1 LEKFIM
7 VEKSRQPEI
16 ARRIADYVVAARPDD
31 LPEPVRREA
40 LRSFVN
46 IVGCMLGGA
55 RHEVIGLADDV
66 LSEFSGPPQA
76 TLLGRAR
83 RADVLHAAL
92 INCFG
97 SSIHAFDDTHEQAVV
112 HPSGPVAAA
121 ILAMSER
128 KRIAGPQF
136 LLAFALGV
144 EAICRLSKA
153 ISVPPAK
160 GVFAWSQTGITAG
173 IGAAVAAGKLL
184 DLDPGR
190 MRHAIGIAL
199 SQAAGFRG
207 MFGSMCSSL
216 MTAHGAQTG
225 LRAAILAE
233 KGFTSSEA
241 ALEGPYGFL
250 DVFAERP
257 DLEALAEGLGT
268 RFEIL
273 RNTYKPYP
281 CGVVIHPIIDA
292 CLELRRT
299 YLMDPADIADVSVRV
314 APNALALTDRRHPKN
329 GLEARVSLQH
339 WVAVA
344 FIRGTARIA
353 DMDINGAADEP
364 TIARFQDRIETVG
377 DDAIAPDGAE
387 VTVRLQDGRSLI
399 SRVEHCVGSA
409 SRPMT
414 DGELEQKFTNLAE
427 AVIDPLRTRE
437 VIEMS
442 WGVERLP
449 DVGALARA
457 AA

>member
-1 LEKFIM
+1 MLET
-7 VEKSRQPEI
+7 SPQPDI
-16 ARRIADYVVAARPDD
+16 ARRIADYIVAARPDD
-31 LPEPVRREA
+31 LPEAVRREA

-46 IVGCMLGGA
+46 IVGCTLGGA
-55 RHEVIGLADDV
+55 RHDVIGLADDA

-92 INCFG
+92 VNCFG

-121 ILAMSER
+121 ALAMSER
-128 KRIAGPQF
+128 KRIAGREF

-144 EAICRLSKA
+144 EAVCRLSKA
-153 ISVPPAK
+153 ISVPPAR

-173 IGAAVAAGKLL
+173 IGAAVAASKLL
-184 DLDPGR
+184 DLDPSR

-199 SQAAGFRG
+199 SQASGFRG
-207 MFGSMCSSL
+207 MFGSMCSSF

-233 KGFTSSEA
+233 KGFTSSDA
-241 ALEGPYGFL
+241 ALEGPYGYV
-250 DVFAERP
+250 DVFAEHP
-257 DLEALAEGLGT
+257 DLPALAEGLGA

-292 CLELRRT
+292 CLELRRDHT
-299 YLMDPADIADVSVRV
+299 IDPADIAAVSVRV
-314 APNALALTDRRHPKN
+314 APKALALTDRRHPKN
-329 GLEARVSLQH
+329 NLEARVSLHH

-353 DMDINGAADEP
+353 DMDTNGAVLEP
-364 TIARFQDRIETVG
+364 AIARFQDRIETVG
-377 DDAIAPDGAE
+377 DDAIATDGAE
-387 VTVRLQDGRSLI
+387 VTVRLQDGRLLV

-414 DGELEQKFTNLAE
+414 DSDLEQKFTGMAE
-427 AVIDPLRTRE
+427 AVIGPLRTRD
-437 VIEMS
+437 VLAMC
-442 WGVERLP
+442 WGLDRLP
-449 DVGALARA
+449 DVGALASA

>member
-1 LEKFIM
+1 MLEKT
-7 VEKSRQPEI
+7 RQFEI
-16 ARRIADYVVAARPDD
+16 TRRLADYIVTARPDD

-46 IVGCMLGGA
+46 IVGCTLGGA

-121 ILAMSER
+121 ILAVSER
-128 KRIAGPQF
+128 KRVAGREF

-144 EAICRLSKA
+144 EAVCRLSKA

-160 GVFAWSQTGITAG
+160 GAFVWSQTGITAG
-173 IGAAVAAGKLL
+173 IGAAVAAGKLI
-184 DLDPGR
+184 DLDPSR

-199 SQAAGFRG
+199 SQAAGFRAT
-207 MFGSMCSSL
+207 FGSMCSSL

-233 KGFTSSEA
+233 KGFTGSEA
-241 ALEGPYGFL
+241 ALEGPHGFL
-250 DVFAERP
+250 DAFAEHP
-257 DLEALAEGLGT
+257 DSQALGEGLGT

-292 CLELRRT
+292 CLDLRRT
-299 YLMDPADIADVSVRV
+299 HAMDPADIATVSVRV
-314 APNALALTDRRHPKN
+314 SQKALALTDRRHPKN

-339 WVAVA
+339 WVAIA
-344 FIRGTARIA
+344 FIRGTARIE
-353 DMDINGAADEP
+353 DMDTNSAVLEP
-364 TIARFQDRIETVG
+364 AIARFQDSVETVG

-387 VTVRLQDGRSLI
+387 VTVKLQDGRSLVG
-399 SRVEHCVGSA
+399 RVEHCVGSA

-414 DGELEQKFTNLAE
+414 DSELEQKFTGLAE
-427 AVIDPLRTRE
+427 AVIGPRRTRG
-437 VIEMS
+437 VMEMS

>member
-1 LEKFIM
+1 MLER
-7 VEKSRQPEI
+7 SRQPEI
-16 ARRIADYVVAARPDD
+16 LRRIADYAVAAQPGD
-31 LPEPVRREA
+31 LTEPVRREA

-46 IVGCMLGGA
+46 IVGCTLGGA
-55 RHEVIGLADDV
+55 HHDVIGLADDV

-76 TLLGRAR
+76 TLLGRSR
-83 RADVLHAAL
+83 KADVLHATL
-92 INCFG
+92 VNCFG
-97 SSIHAFDDTHEQAVV
+97 SSIHAFDDTHAQAVV

-128 KRIAGPQF
+128 RRIAGPQF
-136 LLAFALGV
+136 LLAFVLGV

-184 DLDPGR
+184 DLDSNR

-199 SQAAGFRG
+199 SQASGFRG
-207 MFGSMCSSL
+207 VFGSMCSSF

-233 KGFTSSEA
+233 RGFTCSEA
-241 ALEGPYGFL
+241 SLEGPNGFL
-250 DVFAERP
+250 DVFAQQP
-257 DLEALAEGLGT
+257 DHSALTDGLGT

-299 YLMDPADIADVSVRV
+299 HEIDPEQIAAVSARV
-314 APNALALTDRRHPKN
+314 APNALALTDRRYPKSD
-329 GLEARVSLQH
+329 LEARVSLQH
-339 WVAVA
+339 WVAICL
-344 FIRGTARIA
+344 IRGTARIE
-353 DMDINGAADEP
+353 DMDTEGAVRNPA
-364 TIARFQDRIETVG
+364 IVRFQDKVETVS
-377 DDAIAPDGAE
+377 DDSMATDGTE
-387 VTVRLQDGRSLI
+387 VTVKLQDGRSFV
-399 SRVEHCVGSA
+399 SRIEHCIGSA
-409 SRPMT
+409 SCPMT
-414 DGELEQKFTNLAE
+414 DGDLEQKFTGLAE
-427 AVIDPLRTRE
+427 GVIGPHRTRQ
-437 VIEMS
+437 VMKMC
-442 WGVERLP
+442 WGVEGLP
-449 DVGALARA
+449 DVGDLARA

>member
-1 LEKFIM
+1 MLET
-7 VEKSRQPEI
+7 SPQPDI
-16 ARRIADYVVAARPDD
+16 ATSVADYIVAARPDD

-40 LRSFVN
+40 LRSLVN

-55 RHEVIGLADDV
+55 SHDVIGLADDV

-112 HPSGPVAAA
+112 HPSGPVAGA
-121 ILAMSER
+121 ILAISER

-144 EAICRLSKA
+144 ETVCRLSKA

-173 IGAAVAAGKLL
+173 VGAAVAAGKLL
-184 DLDPGR
+184 DLDPSR

-207 MFGSMCSSL
+207 MFGSMCSSF
-216 MTAHGAQTG
+216 MTAHGAESG

-233 KGFTSSEA
+233 KGFTSSDA
-241 ALEGPYGFL
+241 ALEGPRGYL
-250 DVFAERP
+250 DVFAEHP
-257 DLEALAEGLGT
+257 NPQALTEGLGT

-292 CLELRRT
+292 CLELRRAHA
-299 YLMDPADIADVSVRV
+299 MDPADIAAVSVRV
-314 APNALALTDRRHPKN
+314 GPKALALTDRRHPKN
-329 GLEARVSLQH
+329 NLEARVSLQH

-344 FIRGTARIA
+344 FIRGTARIE
-353 DMDINGAADEP
+353 DMATSVVVDP
-364 TIARFQDRIETVG
+364 TIARFQDRVETVA
-377 DDAIAPDGAE
+377 DDAIATDAAE
-387 VTVRLQDGRSLI
+387 VTVRRQDGRSLV

-409 SRPMT
+409 SRPMS
-414 DGELEQKFTNLAE
+414 DSDLEQKFTGLAE
-427 AVIDPLRTRE
+427 AVIGPARTRE
-437 VIEMS
+437 VLEMS

>member
-1 LEKFIM
+1 M
-7 VEKSRQPEI
+7 VETSSQPQI
-16 ARRIADYVVAARPDD
+16 TGRIADYVVAAGPDD
-31 LPEPVRREA
+31 LPDPVRREA

-55 RHEVIGLADDV
+55 GHEVIGLADDV

-97 SSIHAFDDTHEQAVV
+97 SSIRAFDDTHEQAVV

-121 ILAMSER
+121 ILALSER
-128 KRIAGPQF
+128 KHIAGPQF
-136 LLAFALGV
+136 LLAFVLGV
-144 EAICRLSKA
+144 EAVCRLSKA
-153 ISVPPAK
+153 VSVPPAK

-173 IGAAVAAGKLL
+173 IGAAVAAGKVL
-184 DLDPGR
+184 DLDSCR

-199 SQAAGFRG
+199 SQAAGFRA
-207 MFGSMCSSL
+207 MFGSMGSSL

-241 ALEGPYGFL
+241 ALQGPYGFL
-250 DVFAERP
+250 DVFAEQP
-257 DLEALAEGLGT
+257 DLNALSEGLGT

-292 CLELRRT
+292 CLELRRAHQ
-299 YLMDPADIADVSVRV
+299 LDPADIAAVSIRV
-314 APNALALTDRRHPKN
+314 APKALALTDRRHSKN
-329 GLEARVSLQH
+329 DLDARVSLYH
-339 WVAVA
+339 WVAIALV
-344 FIRGTARIA
+344 RGTARVQ
-353 DMDINGAADEP
+353 DMDTNGAVLDPA
-364 TIARFQDRIETVG
+364 IVRFQDKIETVG
-377 DDAIAPDGAE
+377 DDAIALDGAE
-387 VTVRLQDGRSLI
+387 VTVRLQDGRPLV

-414 DGELEQKFTNLAE
+414 DGDLEQKFTDLAE
-427 AVIDPLRTRE
+427 AAIGPVRARDVL
-437 VIEMS
+437 EMS

>member
-1 LEKFIM
+1 M
-7 VEKSRQPEI
+7 VETSRQSEI
-16 ARRIADYVVAARPDD
+16 TTRIADYIVAARPDD

-46 IVGCMLGGA
+46 IVGCTLGGA
-55 RHEVIGLADDV
+55 RHEAIGLADDV

-97 SSIHAFDDTHEQAVV
+97 SSVHAFDDTHEQAVV

-144 EAICRLSKA
+144 EAVCRLSKA

-160 GVFAWSQTGITAG
+160 GAFAWSQTGITAG

-184 DLDPGR
+184 DLDPPR
-190 MRHAIGIAL
+190 MRHSIGIAL
-199 SQAAGFRG
+199 SQAAGFRA

-233 KGFTSSEA
+233 KGFTSSET
-241 ALEGPYGFL
+241 ALEGPHGFL
-250 DVFAERP
+250 DVFAEHP
-257 DLEALAEGLGT
+257 DLQALAEDLGT

-299 YLMDPADIADVSVRV
+299 CLMDPADIAAVSIRV
-314 APNALALTDRRHPKN
+314 APTALALTDRRHPKN
-329 GLEARVSLQH
+329 GLQARVSLHH
-339 WVAVA
+339 WVAVS
-344 FIRGTARIA
+344 FIRGTARIE
-353 DMDINGAADEP
+353 DMDTNGAVLEP
-364 TIARFQDRIETVG
+364 TIVRFQDMVETVG
-377 DDAIAPDGAE
+377 DDAVAPDGAE
-387 VTVRLQDGRSLI
+387 VTVRLQDGRSLV

-414 DGELEQKFTNLAE
+414 DSDLEQKFSNLAE
-427 AVIDPLRTRE
+427 AVIGPLRTRE
-437 VIEMS
+437 VLEMS
-442 WGVERLP
+442 WGVEGLP

>member
-1 LEKFIM
+1 MTET
-7 VEKSRQPEI
+7 SRQSGI
-16 ARRIADYVVAARPDD
+16 TTRIADYIVAARPDD
-31 LPEPVRREA
+31 LPEAVRREA

-55 RHEVIGLADDV
+55 KHEVIGLADDA
-66 LSEFSGPPQA
+66 LTEFSGPPQA
-76 TLLGRAR
+76 TLLGRSR

-97 SSIHAFDDTHEQAVV
+97 SSINAFDDTHEQAVV

-128 KRIAGPQF
+128 RRIAGPQF
-136 LLAFALGV
+136 LLAFTLGV
-144 EAICRLSKA
+144 EAVCRLSKA

-160 GVFAWSQTGITAG
+160 GVFAWSQTGVTAG
-173 IGAAVAAGKLL
+173 VGAAVAAGKLL
-184 DLDPGR
+184 DLDPCR

-199 SQAAGFRG
+199 SQAAGFRA

-216 MTAHGAQTG
+216 MTAHGAETG

-233 KGFTSSEA
+233 KGFTGSEA

-250 DVFAERP
+250 DVFAEQP
-257 DLEALAEGLGT
+257 DLQALAEGLGT
-268 RFEIL
+268 RFETL

-292 CLELRRT
+292 CLELRRAHR
-299 YLMDPADIADVSVRV
+299 MDPADIASVSVRV
-314 APNALALTDRRHPKN
+314 APKALALTDRRHPKN

-339 WVAVA
+339 WVAIA
-344 FIRGTARIA
+344 FIRGTARIE
-353 DMDINGAADEP
+353 DMDTNGAVLEP
-364 TIARFQDRIETVG
+364 AIAGFQDRIETVG

-387 VTVRLQDGRSLI
+387 VSVRLQDGRSLV

-414 DGELEQKFTNLAE
+414 DSELEQKFTGLAE
-427 AVIDPLRTRE
+427 AVIGPLRTRE

>member
-1 LEKFIM
+1 M
-7 VEKSRQPEI
+7 VETSRQLGI
-16 ARRIADYVVAARPDD
+16 IKVADYMVAVRPDD

-46 IVGCMLGGA
+46 ILGCTLGGA

-83 RADVLHAAL
+83 RSDVLHAAL

-121 ILAMSER
+121 VLAVSER

-144 EAICRLSKA
+144 EAVCRLSKA

-160 GVFAWSQTGITAG
+160 GAFAWSQTGITAG

-190 MRHAIGIAL
+190 MRNAIAIAL

-233 KGFTSSEA
+233 KGFTGSEA
-241 ALEGPYGFL
+241 ALEGPHGFL

-257 DLEALAEGLGT
+257 DLPALAEGLGT

-273 RNTYKPYP
+273 RNTYKAYP

-299 YLMDPADIADVSVRV
+299 TRWILQISRQYRSGWRP
-314 APNALALTDRRHPKN
+314 RRWRLPIDLIRKA
-329 GLEARVSLQH
+329 GWSRVSACTTGWPSPSSAAQRASKT
-339 WVAVA
+339 WTP
-344 FIRGTARIA
+344 TAQCSNR
-353 DMDINGAADEP
+353 
-364 TIARFQDRIETVG
+364 
-377 DDAIAPDGAE
+377 
-387 VTVRLQDGRSLI
+387 RSL
-399 SRVEHCVGSA
+399 A
-409 SRPMT
+409 SRT
-414 DGELEQKFTNLAE
+414 G
-427 AVIDPLRTRE
+427 
-437 VIEMS
+437 
-442 WGVERLP
+442 
-449 DVGALARA
+449 
-457 AA
+457 

>member
-1 LEKFIM
+1 M
-7 VEKSRQPEI
+7 VEKSRSPEI
-16 ARRIADYVVAARPDD
+16 ARQIADYIVAARPDD
-31 LPEPVRREA
+31 LPEAVRREA

-55 RHEVIGLADDV
+55 RHEVVGLTDDV

-83 RADVLHAAL
+83 KADVLHAAL
-92 INCFG
+92 INCF
-97 SSIHAFDDTHEQAVV
+97 SSSVRAFDDTHEQAVV

-121 ILAMSER
+121 ILAVSER
-128 KRIAGPQF
+128 KCIAGPQF

-144 EAICRLSKA
+144 EVVCRLSKA

-184 DLDPGR
+184 DLDPCR
-190 MRHAIGIAL
+190 MHHAIGIAL
-199 SQAAGFRG
+199 SQAAGFRA

-233 KGFTSSEA
+233 KGFTSSET

-250 DVFAERP
+250 DVFAEHP
-257 DLEALAEGLGT
+257 DLEALTDGLGT

-273 RNTYKPYP
+273 HNTYKPYP

-299 YLMDPADIADVSVRV
+299 YATDPADIAAVSVRV
-314 APNALALTDRRHPKN
+314 APKALALTDRRHPKN
-329 GLEARVSLQH
+329 DLEARVSLYH
-339 WVAVA
+339 WVAIS
-344 FIRGTARIA
+344 FIRGTARVE
-353 DMDINGAADEP
+353 DMDTNGAVLEP

-377 DDAIAPDGAE
+377 DDAIALDGAE
-387 VTVRLQDGRSLI
+387 VTVRLQDGRSLF
-399 SRVEHCVGSA
+399 SRVEHCIGSA

-414 DGELEQKFTNLAE
+414 DGELELKFANQAE
-427 AVIDPLRTRE
+427 AAIDPRRMRE
-437 VIEMS
+437 VIEMC

>member
-1 LEKFIM
+1 MLEK
-7 VEKSRQPEI
+7 SPQPDV
-16 ARRIADYVVAARPDD
+16 AKRIADYIVAARPED

-46 IVGCMLGGA
+46 IVGCTLGGA

-66 LSEFSGPPQA
+66 LSEFSGAPQA

-128 KRIAGPQF
+128 RRVAGPEF
-136 LLAFALGV
+136 FLAFTLGV
-144 EAICRLSKA
+144 EAVCRLSKA

-184 DLDPGR
+184 DLDPVR

-199 SQAAGFRG
+199 SQASGFRA

-241 ALEGPYGFL
+241 ALEGPHGFL
-250 DVFAERP
+250 DAFAEQA
-257 DLEALAEGLGT
+257 DLPALAGDLGA

-292 CLELRRT
+292 CLDLRRT
-299 YLMDPADIADVSVRV
+299 HAIDSAGIAAVSVRV
-314 APNALALTDRRHPKN
+314 APKALTLTDRPDPKN
-329 GLEARVSLQH
+329 NLQARVSLQH

-344 FIRGTARIA
+344 FIRGTARIE
-353 DMDINGAADEP
+353 DMDTNDAVLEP
-364 TIARFQDRIETVG
+364 TIARFRDKVETVG
-377 DDAIAPDGAE
+377 DEAMALDGAE
-387 VTVRLQDGRSLI
+387 VTVSLKDGRSLL

-414 DGELEQKFTNLAE
+414 DDDLELKFTGMAE
-427 AVIDPLRTRE
+427 AVIGPARARE
-437 VIEMS
+437 VLGMS
-442 WGVERLP
+442 WGVESLP
-449 DVGALARA
+449 DVGALARTA
-457 AA
+457 A

>member
-1 LEKFIM
+1 M

-16 ARRIADYVVAARPDD
+16 MRRLADYIVAARPSD

-46 IVGCMLGGA
+46 IVGCTLGGA
-55 RHEVIGLADDV
+55 RHDVIGLADDV

-112 HPSGPVAAA
+112 HPSGPVAAV
-121 ILAMSER
+121 ILAISER

-136 LLAFALGV
+136 LLAFVLGV
-144 EAICRLSKA
+144 EAVCRLSKA

-160 GVFAWSQTGITAG
+160 GIFAWSQTGVTAG

-184 DLDPGR
+184 DLDPSQ
-190 MRHAIGIAL
+190 MRNAIGVTL
-199 SQAAGFRG
+199 SQAAGFRAT
-207 MFGSMCSSL
+207 FGSMCSSF

-233 KGFTSSEA
+233 KGFTGSEA

-250 DVFAERP
+250 DVFAEQA
-257 DLEALAEGLGT
+257 DLPALSEGLGT

-299 YLMDPADIADVSVRV
+299 HRVDAANIAAVSVRV
-314 APNALALTDRRHPKN
+314 SQKALALTDRRHPKN
-329 GLEARVSLQH
+329 NLEARVSLYH
-339 WVAVA
+339 WVAIS

-353 DMDINGAADEP
+353 DMDTESAVLEP
-364 TIARFQDRIETVG
+364 AVVRFQEKVETVG
-377 DDAIAPDGAE
+377 DDAIATDGAE
-387 VTVRLQDGRSLI
+387 VVVTLQDGRSLVC
-399 SRVEHCVGSA
+399 RVEHCGGSA

-414 DGELEQKFTNLAE
+414 DSELEQKFTGLAE
-427 AVIDPLRTRE
+427 AVIGPARTRE

-449 DVGALARA
+449 AVGALAMA

>member
-1 LEKFIM
+1 M
-7 VEKSRQPEI
+7 VETSSQPQI
-16 ARRIADYVVAARPDD
+16 TGRIADYVVAAGPDD
-31 LPEPVRREA
+31 LPDPVRREA

-55 RHEVIGLADDV
+55 GHEVIGLADDV

-97 SSIHAFDDTHEQAVV
+97 SSIRAFDDTHEQAVV

-121 ILAMSER
+121 ILALSER
-128 KRIAGPQF
+128 KHIAGPQF
-136 LLAFALGV
+136 LLAFVLGV
-144 EAICRLSKA
+144 EAVCRLSKA
-153 ISVPPAK
+153 VSVPPAK

-173 IGAAVAAGKLL
+173 IGAAVAAGKVL
-184 DLDPGR
+184 DLDPRR

-199 SQAAGFRG
+199 SQAAGFRA

-241 ALEGPYGFL
+241 ALQGPYGFL
-250 DVFAERP
+250 DVFAEQP
-257 DLEALAEGLGT
+257 DLNALSEGLGT

-292 CLELRRT
+292 CLELRRAHR
-299 YLMDPADIADVSVRV
+299 LDPADIAAVSIRL
-314 APNALALTDRRHPKN
+314 APKALALTDRRHSKN
-329 GLEARVSLQH
+329 DLDARVSLYH
-339 WVAVA
+339 WVA
-344 FIRGTARIA
+344 IA
-353 DMDINGAADEP
+353 L
-364 TIARFQDRIETVG
+364 
-377 DDAIAPDGAE
+377 
-387 VTVRLQDGRSLI
+387 VR
-399 SRVEHCVGSA
+399 
-409 SRPMT
+409 
-414 DGELEQKFTNLAE
+414 
-427 AVIDPLRTRE
+427 
-437 VIEMS
+437 
-442 WGVERLP
+442 
-449 DVGALARA
+449 
-457 AA
+457 

>member
-1 LEKFIM
+1 M
-7 VEKSRQPEI
+7 VETLPQPDI
-16 ARRIADYVVAARPDD
+16 ATRLADYIVAARPED
-31 LPEPVRREA
+31 LPEAVRREA

-46 IVGCMLGGA
+46 IVGCTLGGA
-55 RHEVIGLADDV
+55 KHDVIGLTDDV

-97 SSIHAFDDTHEQAVV
+97 SSINAFDDTHEQAVV

-121 ILAMSER
+121 ILATSER

-144 EAICRLSKA
+144 EAVCRLSKA

-160 GVFAWSQTGITAG
+160 SPFAWSQTGITVG
-173 IGAAVAAGKLL
+173 IGAAIAAGKLL
-184 DLDPGR
+184 ELDAGR

-207 MFGSMCSSL
+207 MFGSMCSSF

-233 KGFTSSEA
+233 KGFTASHA
-241 ALEGPYGFL
+241 ALQGPHGFV
-250 DVFAERP
+250 DVFCEQP
-257 DLEALAEGLGT
+257 NLPALTHGLGT
-268 RFEIL
+268 RFEIVH
-273 RNTYKPYP
+273 NTYKPYP

-299 YLMDPADIADVSVRV
+299 HAIDPADIAAVSVRV
-314 APNALALTDRRHPKN
+314 PSNALKLTDRPHAKN
-329 GLEARVSLQH
+329 ALEARVSLQH
-339 WVAVA
+339 WVAVC
-344 FIRGTARIA
+344 FIRGTARIV
-353 DMDINGAADEP
+353 DMDLNGAADQA
-364 TIARFQDRIETVG
+364 TIVGFQDRVTTIS
-377 DDAIAPDGAE
+377 DDAITPDGAE
-387 VTVRLQDGRSLI
+387 VTVKLRDGRSLVSHI
-399 SRVEHCVGSA
+399 EHCSGSA

-414 DGELEQKFTNLAE
+414 DSELEQKFTGLAE
-427 AVIDPLRTRE
+427 AVIGPQRTR
-437 VIEMS
+437 
-442 WGVERLP
+442 
-449 DVGALARA
+449 
-457 AA
+457 

>member
-1 LEKFIM
+1 MLEK
-7 VEKSRQPEI
+7 SQQPDTLT
-16 ARRIADYVVAARPDD
+16 RLADYIVAARPGD
-31 LPEPVRREA
+31 LPEPVRRQA

-46 IVGCMLGGA
+46 IIGCMLGGA
-55 RHEVIGLADDV
+55 RHDVIGLADDV

-76 TLLGRAR
+76 TLLGRTR

-128 KRIAGPQF
+128 KRVAGPAF

-144 EAICRLSKA
+144 ESICRLSKA
-153 ISVPPAK
+153 ISVAPAK

-173 IGAAVAAGKLL
+173 VGAAVAAGKLL
-184 DLDPGR
+184 DLDPSR

-207 MFGSMCSSL
+207 MFGSMCSSF

-233 KGFTSSEA
+233 KGFTSSQA

-250 DVFAERP
+250 DVFAERSDP
-257 DLEALAEGLGT
+257 DALVEDLGA
-268 RFEIL
+268 RFEVL
-273 RNTYKPYP
+273 HNTFKAYP

-292 CLELRRT
+292 CLDLRRT
-299 YLMDPADIADVSVRV
+299 YSMDPADITAVSVRV
-314 APNALALTDRRHPKN
+314 SPTALALTDRRHPKN

-339 WVAVA
+339 WVAIS
-344 FIRGTARIA
+344 FIRGKARVA
-353 DMDINGAADEP
+353 DLYVNGAVDEAM
-364 TIARFQDRIETVG
+364 IARFQDRVETVG
-377 DDAIAPDGAE
+377 DDVIAPDGAE
-387 VTVRLQDGRSLI
+387 VTVTLQDGRSLVGRI
-399 SRVEHCVGSA
+399 EHCVGSA

-414 DGELEQKFTNLAE
+414 DSELEQKFTGLAE
-427 AVIDPLRTRE
+427 ATIDPRRARE
-437 VIEMS
+437 VIAMC
-442 WGVERLP
+442 WDVENLA
-449 DVGALARA
+449 DVGALPRA

>member
-1 LEKFIM
+1 M
-7 VEKSRQPEI
+7 VGTSRQPEI
-16 ARRIADYVVAARPDD
+16 AARIADYIVAARPED
-31 LPEPVRREA
+31 LPEAVRREA

-46 IVGCMLGGA
+46 IVGCTLGGA
-55 RHEVIGLADDV
+55 RHEVVGLADDV

-83 RADVLHAAL
+83 KADVLHAAL
-92 INCFG
+92 INCFS
-97 SSIHAFDDTHEQAVV
+97 SSIYAFDDTHEQAVV

-128 KRIAGPQF
+128 KRVTGPEF
-136 LLAFALGV
+136 LLAFVLGV
-144 EAICRLSKA
+144 ETVCRLSKA
-153 ISVPPAK
+153 ISVPPAR
-160 GVFAWSQTGITAG
+160 GVFAWLQTGITAG

-190 MRHAIGIAL
+190 MHHAIGIAL
-199 SQAAGFRG
+199 SQAAGFRA

-233 KGFTSSEA
+233 KGFTSSDA
-241 ALEGPYGFL
+241 ALEGPNGYL
-250 DVFAERP
+250 DVFAVHP
-257 DLEALAEGLGT
+257 DLPALAEGLGT

-281 CGVVIHPIIDA
+281 CGVVIHPVIDA
-292 CLELRRT
+292 CLDLRRT
-299 YLMDPADIADVSVRV
+299 HAPDPAKIAAVSVRV
-314 APNALALTDRRHPKN
+314 APKALALTDRPHPKD

-339 WVAVA
+339 WVATSL
-344 FIRGTARIA
+344 IRGTAGIR
-353 DMDINGAADEP
+353 DMDDDAVREP
-364 TIARFQDRIETVG
+364 TIARFQDRIETIG
-377 DDAIAPDGAE
+377 DDAIATDGAE
-387 VTVRLQDGRSLI
+387 VTVRLPDGSSLV

-414 DGELEQKFTNLAE
+414 DSELEQKFIGLAE
-427 AVIDPLRTRE
+427 AVIGPLRTRD
-437 VIEMS
+437 VIGMC
-442 WGVERLP
+442 WGVERLA

>member
-1 LEKFIM
+1 MF
-7 VEKSRQPEI
+7 SP
-16 ARRIADYVVAARPDD
+16 
-31 LPEPVRREA
+31 
-40 LRSFVN
+40 SF
-46 IVGCMLGGA
+46 
-55 RHEVIGLADDV
+55 
-66 LSEFSGPPQA
+66 PTPQA

-92 INCFG
+92 INCFS

-144 EAICRLSKA
+144 ETVCRLSKA

-160 GVFAWSQTGITAG
+160 GAFAWSQTGITVG

-184 DLDPGR
+184 ELDPPR
-190 MRHAIGIAL
+190 MRSAIGIAL
-199 SQAAGFRG
+199 SQAAGFRA

-233 KGFTSSEA
+233 KGFTGSET

-250 DVFAERP
+250 DVFAEQP
-257 DLEALAEGLGT
+257 DLPALSEGLGT

-273 RNTYKPYP
+273 RNTYKAYP

-299 YLMDPADIADVSVRV
+299 YALDPADIAAVSVRV
-314 APNALALTDRRHPKN
+314 AHKALALTDRPHPKSR
-329 GLEARVSLQH
+329 LESRVSLYH
-339 WVAVA
+339 WVAIA
-344 FIRGTARIA
+344 FIRGTARIE
-353 DMDINGAADEP
+353 DMDTNNAVLVPAIV
-364 TIARFQDRIETVG
+364 RFQDRVETVG
-377 DDAIAPDGAE
+377 DDSIALDGAE
-387 VTVRLQDGRSLI
+387 VTVRLQDGRSLV
-399 SRVEHCVGSA
+399 SRVEHCVGSV

-414 DGELEQKFTNLAE
+414 DSGLEQKFTGLAE
-427 AVIDPLRTRE
+427 GVIDPRRTRE
-437 VIEMS
+437 VIEMRAGAWS
-442 WGVERLP
+442 ASLTSELWQGRLREQIRQ
-449 DVGALARA
+449 ALNQGRVPPRQVTALFLC
-457 AA
+457 

>member
-1 LEKFIM
+1 M
-7 VEKSRQPEI
+7 VETSRQSDI
-16 ARRIADYVVAARPDD
+16 TGRIADYIVAARPDD

-46 IVGCMLGGA
+46 IVGCTLGGA
-55 RHEVIGLADDV
+55 RHDVIGLADDV

-128 KRIAGPQF
+128 KPIAGPQF
-136 LLAFALGV
+136 LLAFTLGV
-144 EAICRLSKA
+144 EAVCRLSKA

-160 GVFAWSQTGITAG
+160 GPFAWSQTGITAR

-184 DLDPGR
+184 DLDATR
-190 MRHAIGIAL
+190 MRSAIGIAL
-199 SQAAGFRG
+199 SQAAGFRAT
-207 MFGSMCSSL
+207 FGSMCSSL

-233 KGFTSSEA
+233 KGFTGSEA
-241 ALEGPYGFL
+241 SLAGPYGYL
-250 DVFAERP
+250 DVFAEQP
-257 DLEALAEGLGT
+257 DLAALADDLGR

-292 CLELRRT
+292 CLELRRAH
-299 YLMDPADIADVSVRV
+299 LLNPDDIAAVSIRV
-314 APNALALTDRRHPKN
+314 AQKALDLTDRRNPKN
-329 GLEARVSLQH
+329 TLESRVSLYH
-339 WVAVA
+339 WAAVA

-353 DMDINGAADEP
+353 DMDTNGAVLEPRIVRFQERIATVADD
-364 TIARFQDRIETVG
+364 TIAL
-377 DDAIAPDGAE
+377 DGAE
-387 VTVRLQDGRSLI
+387 VRVKLQDGRSLV
-399 SRVEHCVGSA
+399 SRVEHCTGSA
-409 SRPMT
+409 SRPMS
-414 DGELEQKFTNLAE
+414 DSDLERKFTGLAE
-427 AVIDPLRTRE
+427 TVIGPSRTRE
-437 VIEMS
+437 VLEMS
-442 WGVERLP
+442 RAVERLP

>member
-1 LEKFIM
+1 M
-7 VEKSRQPEI
+7 VGTSPPPEI
-16 ARRIADYVVAARPDD
+16 TGRIADYIVAARPDD
-31 LPEPVRREA
+31 LPDPVRREA

-55 RHEVIGLADDV
+55 GHDVIGLADDV

-97 SSIHAFDDTHEQAVV
+97 SSIRAFDDTHEQAVV

-128 KRIAGPQF
+128 KRVAGPQF
-136 LLAFALGV
+136 LLAFVLGV
-144 EAICRLSKA
+144 ETVCRLSKA

-184 DLDPGR
+184 DLDPCR

-199 SQAAGFRG
+199 SQAAGFRA

-241 ALEGPYGFL
+241 ALQGPYGFL
-250 DVFAERP
+250 DVFAEQP
-257 DLEALAEGLGT
+257 DLDALAEGLGT

-292 CLELRRT
+292 CLELLRAHR
-299 YLMDPADIADVSVRV
+299 LDSADIAAVSIRV
-314 APNALALTDRRHPKN
+314 ARKALALTDRRHPKN
-329 GLEARVSLQH
+329 DLDARVSLYH
-339 WVAVA
+339 WVAIALV
-344 FIRGTARIA
+344 RGTARVQ
-353 DMDINGAADEP
+353 DMDTKGAVLDP
-364 TIARFQDRIETVG
+364 GIVRFQDRIEAIA
-377 DDAIAPDGAE
+377 DDAVTLDGAE
-387 VTVRLQDGRSLI
+387 VTVRLQDGRTLV

-414 DGELEQKFTNLAE
+414 DGDLEQKFTDLAE
-427 AVIDPLRTRE
+427 AAIGPARARE
-437 VIEMS
+437 VLEMS

-449 DVGALARA
+449 DVGALARSA
-457 AA
+457 A

>member
-1 LEKFIM
+1 MLET
-7 VEKSRQPEI
+7 SPQPDI
-16 ARRIADYVVAARPDD
+16 ATRLADYIVAARPDD
-31 LPEPVRREA
+31 LPEQVRCEA

-46 IVGCMLGGA
+46 IVGCTLGGA
-55 RHEVIGLADDV
+55 RHDVIGLADDV

-97 SSIHAFDDTHEQAVV
+97 SSIHAFDDTHEHAVV

-121 ILAMSER
+121 ILATSER
-128 KRIAGPQF
+128 KRIAGQQF

-144 EAICRLSKA
+144 EAVCRLSKA

-173 IGAAVAAGKLL
+173 VGAAVAAGKLL
-184 DLDPGR
+184 DLDPSR

-207 MFGSMCSSL
+207 MFGSMCSSF

-233 KGFTSSEA
+233 KGFTSSET
-241 ALEGPYGFL
+241 ALAGPYGYL
-250 DVFAERP
+250 DVFAEHP
-257 DLEALAEGLGT
+257 DPQALSDGLGT

-299 YLMDPADIADVSVRV
+299 YAMDPADIAAVSVRV
-314 APNALALTDRRHPKN
+314 GPKALALTDRSHPKN
-329 GLEARVSLQH
+329 NLEARVSLQH
-339 WVAVA
+339 WVAIA
-344 FIRGTARIA
+344 FIRGTARIE
-353 DMDINGAADEP
+353 DMVTSVVVEP

-377 DDAIAPDGAE
+377 DDAIATDAAE
-387 VTVRLQDGRSLI
+387 VTVRLQDGRALV

-414 DGELEQKFTNLAE
+414 DSDLEQKFTGLAE
-427 AVIDPLRTRE
+427 AVIGPPRTRE
-437 VIEMS
+437 VLEMC
-442 WGVERLP
+442 WGVDRLP
-449 DVGALARA
+449 DVAALARA

>member
-1 LEKFIM
+1 MLEK
-7 VEKSRQPEI
+7 SQPPEI
-16 ARRIADYVVAARPDD
+16 TRRIADYMVAARPGD
-31 LPEPVRREA
+31 LPESVRREA

-46 IVGCMLGGA
+46 IVGCTLGGA

-97 SSIHAFDDTHEQAVV
+97 SSVHAFDDTHEQAVV

-121 ILAMSER
+121 ALAISER
-128 KRIAGPQF
+128 KSVAGAEF

-144 EAICRLSKA
+144 EAVCRLSKA

-160 GVFAWSQTGITAG
+160 GAFAWSQTGITAG

-184 DLDPGR
+184 DLDSAR
-190 MRHAIGIAL
+190 MRNAIGIAL
-199 SQAAGFRG
+199 SQASGFRA

-233 KGFTSSEA
+233 RGFTSSQTVLEA
-241 ALEGPYGFL
+241 QYGYL
-250 DVFAERP
+250 DVFAQQA
-257 DLEALAEGLGT
+257 DMQALAGDLGT

-281 CGVVIHPIIDA
+281 CGIVIHPIIDA

-299 YLMDPADIADVSVRV
+299 HAIDPGDVAAVSVRV
-314 APNALALTDRRHPKN
+314 SPQALALTDRPHPKTN
-329 GLEARVSLQH
+329 LDARVSLYH

-344 FIRGTARIA
+344 FIRGTARIE
-353 DMDINGAADEP
+353 DMDTSTAVLEP
-364 TIARFQDRIETVG
+364 TIVRFQEKIETVG

-387 VTVRLQDGRSLI
+387 VTVRLQNGRSLV
-399 SRVEHCVGSA
+399 SRIAHCVGSA

-414 DGELEQKFTNLAE
+414 DSDLEQKFTGLAE
-427 AVIDPLRTRE
+427 GVIGPLRTRE
-437 VIEMS
+437 VLDMS
-442 WGVERLP
+442 WGVERLS

>member
-1 LEKFIM
+1 M
-7 VEKSRQPEI
+7 VGTSQQPET
-16 ARRIADYVVAARPDD
+16 ARRIADYIVAARPDD

-121 ILAMSER
+121 ILAVSER
-128 KRIAGPQF
+128 KRTAGPEF

-144 EAICRLSKA
+144 ETVCRLSKA
-153 ISVPPAK
+153 ISVPPAS
-160 GVFAWSQTGITAG
+160 GIFAWSQTGITAG

-184 DLDPGR
+184 DLDPPR

-199 SQAAGFRG
+199 SQAAGFRAT
-207 MFGSMCSSL
+207 FGSMCSSL

-233 KGFTSSEA
+233 KGFTGSET

-250 DVFAERP
+250 DVFAEHP
-257 DLEALAEGLGT
+257 DLQALSEDLGT

-273 RNTYKPYP
+273 RNTYKAYP

-299 YLMDPADIADVSVRV
+299 HRMDPADIAAVSVRV
-314 APNALALTDRRHPKN
+314 SPKALALTDRRHPKN
-329 GLEARVSLQH
+329 GLEARVSLYH
-339 WVAVA
+339 WVAVS

-353 DMDINGAADEP
+353 DMDTNSAVLEP
-364 TIARFQDRIETVG
+364 TIVRFQERVSTVG
-377 DDAIAPDGAE
+377 DEAIATDGAE
-387 VTVRLQDGRSLI
+387 VTLTLRDGGSLV

-414 DGELEQKFTNLAE
+414 DGELEQKFTGLTQV
-427 AVIDPLRTRE
+427 VIGPVRTRQ
-437 VIEMS
+437 VLEMS
-442 WGVERLP
+442 WGVEGLA

>member
-1 LEKFIM
+1 MIET
-7 VEKSRQPEI
+7 SRQPGI
-16 ARRIADYVVAARPDD
+16 TTRIADYIVAARPDE

-46 IVGCMLGGA
+46 IVGCILGGA

-76 TLLGRAR
+76 TLFGRAR

-128 KRIAGPQF
+128 RRIAGPQF

-144 EAICRLSKA
+144 EAVCRLSKA

-160 GVFAWSQTGITAG
+160 GVFAWSQTGVTAG
-173 IGAAVAAGKLL
+173 VGAAVAAGKLL
-184 DLDPGR
+184 DLDACR
-190 MRHAIGIAL
+190 MRHAIGIAS
-199 SQAAGFRG
+199 SQAAGFRA

-250 DVFAERP
+250 DVFAEQP
-257 DLEALAEGLGT
+257 NLQAVAEGLGT
-268 RFEIL
+268 RFEVL

-292 CLELRRT
+292 CLELRRAHR
-299 YLMDPADIADVSVRV
+299 MDPADIAAVSVRV
-314 APNALALTDRRHPKN
+314 APKALALTDRRHPKN

-339 WVAVA
+339 WVAIA
-344 FIRGTARIA
+344 FIRGTARIE
-353 DMDINGAADEP
+353 DMDTNGAVLEP
-364 TIARFQDRIETVG
+364 AIAGFQGSIETVG

-387 VTVRLQDGRSLI
+387 VTVRLQDGRSLV

-414 DGELEQKFTNLAE
+414 DSELEQKFTGLAE
-427 AVIDPLRTRE
+427 AVIGPLRTRE

>member
-1 LEKFIM
+1 MLEK
-7 VEKSRQPEI
+7 SPQPDI
-16 ARRIADYVVAARPDD
+16 ARRLADYIVAARPDD

-46 IVGCMLGGA
+46 IIGCTLGGA
-55 RHEVIGLADDV
+55 THEVIGLADDA

-112 HPSGPVAAA
+112 HPSGPVASA
-121 ILAMSER
+121 ILAVSER
-128 KRIAGPQF
+128 KRIAGPEF

-144 EAICRLSKA
+144 EAVCRLSKA

-160 GVFAWSQTGITAG
+160 GVFAWSQTGVTAG

-184 DLDPGR
+184 DLDAVR

-199 SQAAGFRG
+199 SQASGFRA

-233 KGFTSSEA
+233 KGFTSSET
-241 ALEGPYGFL
+241 ALEGPHGFL
-250 DVFAERP
+250 DVFAERADVP
-257 DLEALAEGLGT
+257 ALADNLGT

-299 YLMDPADIADVSVRV
+299 HAIGPADIAAVSVKV
-314 APNALALTDRRHPKN
+314 APKALALTDRPDPKN
-329 GLEARVSLQH
+329 NLQARVSLQH

-344 FIRGTARIA
+344 FIRGTARIE
-353 DMDINGAADEP
+353 DMDTNRAVLEP
-364 TIARFQDRIETVG
+364 TIARFRGKVETVG
-377 DDAIAPDGAE
+377 DEAVALDGAE
-387 VTVRLQDGRSLI
+387 VTARLNDGRSLV

-414 DGELEQKFTNLAE
+414 DRDLEQKFTGMAE
-427 AVIDPLRTRE
+427 PVIGAVRARE
-437 VIEMS
+437 VLEMS